1 MKKKKRNVFW
11 KVFSSVFFGVFLPAG
26 AHLRWNEGRSRGLE
40 PAEWTPPLP
49 LPPGT
54 SFTVIRGEVGSTHT
68 SKFRNQPDQE
78 EAKRLKK
85 LGGEIDTCE
94 RLRGRRKQLANP
106 SSGICQRAHTPACA
120 AGSLLPA
127 WRTSLMVVPVI
138 TSDRS
143 DKIPAVLEEF
153 GESPG
158 ERQRSVGSF
167 RSWGGNKQRFP

>member
-11 KVFSSVFFGVFLPAG
+11 KVFSSVFFSVFLPAG

-40 PAEWTPPLP
+40 PERLGGVDPPLP
-49 LPPGT
+49 PPPGT

-106 SSGICQRAHTPACA
+106 SSGICQRAHAPACA
-120 AGSLLPA
+120 AGPLLPCMENISDG
-127 WRTSLMVVPVI
+127 RT
-138 TSDRS
+138 
-143 DKIPAVLEEF
+143 
-153 GESPG
+153 GHH
-158 ERQRSVGSF
+158 F
-167 RSWGGNKQRFP
+167 RPKR